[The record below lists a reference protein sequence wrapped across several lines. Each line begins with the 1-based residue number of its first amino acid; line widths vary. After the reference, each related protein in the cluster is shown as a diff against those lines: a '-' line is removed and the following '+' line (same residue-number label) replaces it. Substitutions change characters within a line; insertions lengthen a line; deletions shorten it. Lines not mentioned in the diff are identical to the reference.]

1 MALDS
6 DKKISLKGIGK
17 KAGTVVLSSLC
28 AYGAYNA
35 VGPTYGSTQSVKFTG
50 NTITGNGGYDVA
62 IYNNSDTY
70 SIQTVTSGGGNTIG
84 TIYADGDGTQS
95 VTLP

>member
-1 MALDS
+1 MLNQTILLTNNTIQNNVGDGVNLDH
-6 DKKISLKGIGK
+6 
-17 KAGTVVLSSLC
+17 
-28 AYGAYNA
+28 YGAYNA

-62 IYNNSDTY
+62 IYNNNDTY

-84 TIYADGDGTQS
+84 TISADGDGTQS